1 MAACLRIL
9 TVKMLTGSLIA
20 KYLVKSYPVK
30 LRVISTKAP
39 VGPVILMVQTVIICI
54 LFCHGS
60 IILMQYI
67 VFANW

>member
-20 KYLVKSYPVK
+20 KYLVKPYPVK

-54 LFCHGS
+54 LFLSWKHNSDAVYC
-60 IILMQYI
+60 
-67 VFANW
+67 FR